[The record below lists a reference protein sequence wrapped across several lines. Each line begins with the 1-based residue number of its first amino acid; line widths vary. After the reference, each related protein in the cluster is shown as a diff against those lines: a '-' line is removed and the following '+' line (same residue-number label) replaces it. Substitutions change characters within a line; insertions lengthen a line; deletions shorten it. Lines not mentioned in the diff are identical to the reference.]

1 MKKLIAVMLAVCTLF
16 SFFLLPAA
24 AQNEE
29 NAISL
34 RLNSNIAGCTRADA
48 DKLIEILSGPVKY
61 CYDEKGYSIFIA
73 NCVGGMEG
81 AHMDA
86 GRTYVITYTLE
97 ASDGYVL
104 PETLSDGDVSL
115 DCAKGVSVISC
126 GVVEQKNTDPAKHQ
140 EKIREVQAAAV
151 QRTVRENPR
160 IVRVENGSDDVK
172 GLMDVPAPEEDP

>member
-1 MKKLIAVMLAVCTLF
+1 MKKMIAVILAACTLF
-16 SFFLLPAA
+16 GFFLLPAA

-48 DKLIEILSGPVKY
+48 DQLIEILSGPVQY
-61 CYDEKGYSIFIA
+61 CYDEKGYSVFIA

-97 ASDGYVL
+97 ASDGYTL

-115 DCAKGVSVISC
+115 ECANGVSVISC
-126 GVVEQKNTDPAKHQ
+126 NVIELQNTDQNPAPGDANTTRVLRITAKVVVDGTAIQ
-140 EKIREVQAAAV
+140 KVIGWLRDLLLKIRSW
-151 QRTVRENPR
+151 T
-160 IVRVENGSDDVK
+160 
-172 GLMDVPAPEEDP
+172 LF

>member
-1 MKKLIAVMLAVCTLF
+1 MKKLIAVILAACALF
-16 SFFLLPAA
+16 CLFLLPAG
-24 AQNEE
+24 AQTEKTE
-29 NAISL
+29 ISL
-34 RLNSNIAGCTRADA
+34 RLNSHIAGCTRADA
-48 DKLIEILSGPVKY
+48 DQLIEILSGPVKY

-104 PETLSDGDVSL
+104 PETLSDGDVLL

-126 GVVEQKNTDPAKHQ
+126 GVVEQKHTDPDPASGEATTARVLRITAKVVVDGTSIQ
-140 EKIREVQAAAV
+140 KVIGWLRDLLLKIR
-151 QRTVRENPR
+151 
-160 IVRVENGSDDVK
+160 SWS
-172 GLMDVPAPEEDP
+172 LF